1 MATVDFSE
9 SSRNKARIS
18 TRWLK
23 CQADQEGSQGVNTDL
38 KGSEEETH
46 NRKQG

>member
-1 MATVDFSE
+1 METVNFSE
-9 SSRNKARIS
+9 SSGNKARIN

-23 CQADQEGSQGVNTDL
+23 YQADQEGSQGVNTDL
-38 KGSEEETH
+38 KGSKEDTH